1 MAGMSTIMN
10 VFLLGLFIAGVLKL
24 FQIHTVL
31 IEVKDALKS
40 RSVAERSVTPSPIT
54 LHSLGSGDEMLRAID
69 SQLQEED
76 LKSASP
82 H

>member
-1 MAGMSTIMN
+1 MN

-31 IEVKDALKS
+31 IEIKDVLKS
-40 RSVAERSVTPSPIT
+40 RSVAGHTVTPSPIA

-69 SQLQEED
+69 SQMQEED
-76 LKSASP
+76 LKSVAP